1 MPRAPRLRWL
11 LARPVDRSTPLIVGS
26 QDCAEPAAH
35 IPVTIVRPLASAVP
49 HILEEM
55 HSLGHDIRYS
65 LRRLARGPVTTTVAI
80 LSLALGIG
88 ANTAIFSLVNALIL
102 RPLPIRKPAQLVRLF
117 TIAPANPDSEG
128 SLSLAMYE
136 HIRENQRVFSGVF
149 AWDGQGIANIEAN
162 GLKYAAGRSIVTGE
176 YFSTLGIQPLLG
188 RLITGQDLTTEGLS
202 AAVAVISYD
211 CWQRRYQGDPAVVGK
226 SIRVED
232 RVLTVI
238 GVTPKSFSGLSIDT
252 VSDVTVP
259 IGFSSA
265 SARESRDRRALSV
278 WVFGRLKPGISIEQ
292 AAAQLQAI
300 WPATLE
306 ASLPEGL
313 ARIRRDAFLGQ
324 RIMAQSASTGSSFL
338 REKYKYALFVLM
350 AIVALVLLIACANLA
365 NLMLALAAQRRHEL
379 GIRYALGSGT
389 WRIVREM
396 LTEGLILSGA
406 GAALGV
412 LIAVWASRL
421 LLQTMTGMV
430 ATSLDVAPDLR
441 VLSFAVFISFLTG
454 LLFSAAPAWSLLRKD
469 DLATAIN
476 ERRTS
481 VHGAGATAKALI
493 SAQVALSV
501 ALVMVA
507 ALFVRSLSNLRGE
520 DLGFRQDGMLLVDL
534 FPQTGAEN
542 QRMPN
547 RVAYY
552 QELAQRLRGLPGVTA
567 VSFSRMGPAASYE
580 FKNAASVASSHDQPI
595 QAVLEV
601 VGPGFFRLAEMHGLE
616 GREFEWRDSE
626 TAQPVAIVSESL
638 ARRLFPSVSPIG
650 RTIDFGRRKGLEI
663 VGVVNSA
670 SLWTLRSR
678 KPMAVYLA
686 LTQASE
692 YDASTIDIRVAGDP
706 AGALPAVRRVIE
718 SFGRHVVLRAE
729 TLDQRVAMLLNTDRI
744 VAMLSSFFAGLAL
757 LLAAVGLYGLMSY
770 VVSSRTSEI
779 GLRMALGARPRGVL
793 VLVFREA
800 AWLVA
805 MGFVVGIG
813 AALASSRLIS
823 HMVFNTGMSDP
834 RTILLSALI
843 LVVVSALACYRPARR
858 ASRIDPMTAI
868 RAE

>member
-1 MPRAPRLRWL
+1 MA
-11 LARPVDRSTPLIVGS
+11 
-26 QDCAEPAAH
+26 
-35 IPVTIVRPLASAVP
+35 
-49 HILEEM
+49 
-55 HSLGHDIRYS
+55 
-65 LRRLARGPVTTTVAI
+65 AI

-102 RPLPIRKPAQLVRLF
+102 RPLPIPRPAELMRLF
-117 TIAPANPDSEG
+117 TITPANPDSEG
-128 SLSLAMYE
+128 SLSLAMYQ
-136 HIRENQRVFSGVF
+136 HIRENQRVFSGTF
-149 AWDGQGIANIEAN
+149 AWNGQGIVNIEAN
-162 GLKYAAGRSIVTGE
+162 GVKYAAGGTIVTGE
-176 YFSTLGIQPLLG
+176 YFSTLRIQPFLG
-188 RLITGQDLTTEGLS
+188 RLITPQDLSSDGGLS

-226 SIRVED
+226 PIQVED

-238 GVTPKSFSGLSIDT
+238 GVTPKSFSGLTIDT

-265 SARESRDRRALSV
+265 TAGEFRDRSALSA

-292 AAAQLQAI
+292 AAAQLVAI

-313 ARIRRDAFLGQ
+313 ARIRRDAFLSQ
-324 RIMAQSASTGSSFL
+324 RIVAESASTGSSFL
-338 REKYKYALFVLM
+338 RKKYKYALLVLM

-406 GAALGV
+406 GAGLGV

-421 LLQTMTGMV
+421 LLHTMTGTV

-441 VLSFAVFISFLTG
+441 VLSFAVFTSFLTG
-454 LLFSAAPAWSLLRKD
+454 LLFSAVPAWSLLRKD
-469 DLATAIN
+469 DLMTAIN
-476 ERRTS
+476 ERRRS
-481 VHGAGATAKALI
+481 VHGGSAAGKALI

-507 ALFVRSLSNLRGE
+507 ALFVRSLSNLRGAE
-520 DLGFRQDGMLLVDL
+520 LGFRQDGMLLIDL
-534 FPQTGAEN
+534 FPQAGVEN

-552 QELAQRLRGLPGVTA
+552 QELTQRLQGLPGGAA

-580 FKNAASVASSHDQPI
+580 FKNAASIASSQDQPA

-601 VGPGFFRLAEMHGLE
+601 VGPGFFRLAGMHVLE

-626 TAQPVAIVSESL
+626 TSQRVAIVSESL
-638 ARRLFPSVSPIG
+638 ARRLFPSGNPIG

-686 LTQASE
+686 LTQAPE
-692 YDASTIDIRVAGDP
+692 YDTYTIDIRVAGDP
-706 AGALPAVRRVIE
+706 AGVLPAVRREIA
-718 SFGRHVVLRAE
+718 SLGRHIVLRAE
-729 TLDQRVAMLLNTDRI
+729 TIEQRAAMLLSTDRI
-744 VAMLSSFFAGLAL
+744 MAMLSSFFAGLAL
-757 LLAAVGLYGLMSY
+757 LLAAMGLYGLMSY

-779 GLRMALGARPRGVL
+779 GVRMALGARPGGVL
-793 VLVFREA
+793 MLVFREA
-800 AWLVA
+800 AGLVA
-805 MGFVVGIG
+805 MGLVAGIG
-813 AALASSRLIS
+813 AALGCSRLIS
-823 HMVFNTGMSDP
+823 HMVFNTRIGDP
-834 RTILLSALI
+834 DTIVLSALI

>member
-1 MPRAPRLRWL
+1 
-11 LARPVDRSTPLIVGS
+11 
-26 QDCAEPAAH
+26 
-35 IPVTIVRPLASAVP
+35 
-49 HILEEM
+49 
-55 HSLGHDIRYS
+55 LGHDIRYS
-65 LRRLARGPVTTTVAI
+65 LRRLVRSPLTTTVAI

-102 RPLPIRKPAQLVRLF
+102 RPLPIRRPAELVRLF
-117 TIAPANPDSEG
+117 TFAPANPDSEG
-128 SLSLAMYE
+128 GLSLAMYE
-136 HIRENQRVFSGVF
+136 HIRENQRVFSGLF
-149 AWDGQGIANIEAN
+149 AWDGQGIVNIEAN
-162 GLKYAAGRSIVTGE
+162 GVKYAAGGSIVTGG
-176 YFSTLGIQPLLG
+176 YFSTLGIQPFLG
-188 RLITGQDLTTEGLS
+188 RLITPRDLSPDGGLS
-202 AAVAVISYD
+202 AAVAVIGYD

-238 GVTPKSFSGLSIDT
+238 GVTPKSFSSLTLET

-265 SARESRDRRALSV
+265 SVTEFRDRRALGL
-278 WVFGRLKPGISIEQ
+278 WVFGRLKPGISIER
-292 AAAQLQAI
+292 AAAQLEAI

-306 ASLPEGL
+306 ASLPEGF
-313 ARIRRDAFLGQ
+313 ARIRRDAFLSQ
-324 RIMAQSASTGSSFL
+324 RIVTQSASAGTSFL
-338 REKYKYALFVLM
+338 RQKYKYALFVLM

-396 LTEGLILSGA
+396 LTEGLILSAA

-421 LLQTMTGMV
+421 LLHTMTGTV
-430 ATSLDVAPDLR
+430 GISLDVAPDLR
-441 VLSFAVFISFLTG
+441 VLSFAVFTSFLTG
-454 LLFSAAPAWSLLRKD
+454 VLFSAAPAWSLLRKD

-476 ERRTS
+476 ERRRG
-481 VHGAGATAKALI
+481 VHGAGATAKVLI

-501 ALVMVA
+501 ALVMIA
-507 ALFVRSLSNLRGE
+507 GLFVRSLSNLRGA
-520 DLGFRQDGMLLVDL
+520 DLGFRPDGMLLIQL

-547 RVAYY
+547 RAAYY
-552 QELAQRLRGLPGVTA
+552 QDLAQRLQALPGVTA
-567 VSFSRMGPAASYE
+567 VSFSHMGPVLSYE
-580 FKNAASVASSHDQPI
+580 FKNAASVASSQDQPV
-595 QAVLEV
+595 QAVLEA
-601 VGPGFFRLAEMHGLE
+601 VGPGFFRLAGMHVLE
-616 GREFEWRDSE
+616 GREFDWRDSE

-650 RTIDFGRRKGLEI
+650 RTIDFGRHKGLEI
-663 VGVVNSA
+663 AGVVNSA
-670 SLWTLRSR
+670 SLWTPRSG

-686 LTQASE
+686 LTQAPE
-692 YDASTIDIRVAGDP
+692 YSTAMIDIRIAGDP
-706 AGALPAVRRVIE
+706 AGVLPAVRRVIE
-718 SFGRHVVLRAE
+718 SLGRHVVLRAE
-729 TLDQRVAMLLNTDRI
+729 TLDQRASMLLNTDRI
-744 VAMLSSFFAGLAL
+744 MAMLSSFFACLAL

-779 GLRMALGARPRGVL
+779 GVRMALGALPGGVL
-793 VLVFREA
+793 MLVFREA

-813 AALASSRLIS
+813 AALGSSRLIS

-843 LVVVSALACYRPARR
+843 LVIVSALACYRPARR